1 MKNIKLLVI
10 GSILMV
16 AILAW
21 SNYAAPKAN
30 ESKRWEYK
38 IAYTASEEDL
48 NRLGGQGWEL
58 ATAYGAGSTPYCI
71 FKRAK

>member
-1 MKNIKLLVI
+1 MKNIKLLAI

-21 SNYAAPKAN
+21 GIYAAPKAN

-38 IAYTASEEDL
+38 IAYTSSEDEL
-48 NRLGGQGWEL
+48 NRLGAQGWEL
-58 ATAYGAGSTPYCI
+58 TTAYGAGSTPYCI